1 MVLPNFNVDRFLSD
15 KPLAI
20 TAAGL
25 EELRAHI
32 EGRIS
37 VFRADTRQLLE
48 TLAAERAEPQR
59 GRPRAGAASS
69 TGVIPVRGTISQH
82 AAGDLSSFL
91 FGGATTEGIGADL
104 DAMLADDSISKIV
117 LDIDSPGGT
126 SYGVS
131 ELANKIMSSRGTK
144 PIIAVANS
152 LAASAAYWLGA
163 SADQFFVTPGG
174 MVGSI
179 GVYAMHQDVSKALD
193 DAGVKTT
200 LISAGKYKTG
210 GHPAVPLDDDTRQ
223 RVQERVD
230 DVYAQFVHDVARG
243 RGVSE
248 ATVRNGY
255 GEGDVLTAKKA
266 KAEGMVDGIMTLD
279 AVMSKTFSL
288 SLQSAGTAATFSAS
302 SAVTVYR
309 DTPPAP
315 PQAEPEPDEP
325 DVEEDP
331 EDEED
336 DETAEGQARLD
347 RFRLK
352 AFQARAAVGAA

>member
-1 MVLPNFNVDRFLSD
+1 MVTAQFNVDRFLSE

-20 TAAGL
+20 TASGL

-32 EGRIS
+32 EGRIA
-37 VFRADTRQLLE
+37 VFRSDSRQLLE
-48 TLAAERAEPQR
+48 TLAAERAQPQP
-59 GRPRAGAASS
+59 GRPRNGAASS
-69 TGVIPVRGTISQH
+69 TGVIRIRGTISQH

-152 LAASAAYWLGA
+152 LAASAAYWIGA
-163 SADQFFVTPGG
+163 ACDQFFVTPGG
-174 MVGSI
+174 VVGSI
-179 GVYAMHQDVSKALD
+179 GVYAVHQDVSKALED
-193 DAGVKTT
+193 EGVKVT
-200 LISAGKYKTG
+200 LISAGKHKVD
-210 GHPAVPLDDDTRQ
+210 GHPALPLDDETRQ
-223 RVQERVD
+223 RVQDRVD
-230 DVYAQFVHDVARG
+230 EVYGQFVHDVARG

-279 AVMSKTFSL
+279 QVLAKTFSL
-288 SLQSAGTAATFSAS
+288 APPAGMAATYGTANGTFAV
-302 SAVTVYR
+302 SAVTLVP
-309 DTPPAP
+309 DAAP
-315 PQAEPEPDEP
+315 AEPDT
-325 DVEEDP
+325 EDP
-331 EDEED
+331 EGPNED
-336 DETAEGQARLD
+336 DEPTEDAEAV
-347 RFRLK
+347 
-352 AFQARAAVGAA
+352 ARAARFRFRARAAAAGAA